1 MSKSRRAWLGL
12 ILAVLLVVA
21 LGVVVGCGGT
31 AATTATSGG
40 QATSTTAAAD
50 LAPDQTL
57 TVNIASEPPSI
68 DPNIGSDTTSD
79 KVMNNIFE
87 GLTHIDVNGDSF
99 PGAAERWEVSP
110 DGLTYSFFLRGTDKW
125 TNGDTVTSGD
135 FKYAWLRIL
144 DPSTAADYAYQL
156 YFVKGAEE
164 YNSGKGT
171 KDGVMIDATDPK
183 VLKVTLKAPTPWF
196 VQLTAHQALLPINE
210 KAVTK
215 FGDKWTEPQNIIS
228 NGPYKLT
235 SWNHDS
241 DLTLEKWADFRLAK
255 DITLNKIKMVM
266 IVEDTTGVAAFENGE
281 IDIQEGVPVADM
293 DRLKK
298 LPEYKL
304 FPMLGVYY
312 YGFNTKAAP
321 LDKVEVRQALAL
333 AVDRQSLIDNVLK
346 ADQKPATSFTPEG
359 MPGWDVFH
367 KEGLIKPTADT
378 VAAKA
383 LLAKAGYPDGT
394 GLPEIVIYYNTNE
407 GHQAIATAIQEQW
420 KAIGVKA
427 TLKNM
432 EWKQYL
438 DFVQNNDATMVY
450 RMGWV
455 ADFADAYNFLDVL
468 RGGGGNNFTRWAD
481 ATYDKGLTDA
491 LTATDAAGRYKVYS
505 DMEQILQDQMPVA
518 PIYWYT
524 NPDLVKSYVQ
534 GYEPNALGEVTNFWT
549 VKILKH

>member
-1 MSKSRRAWLGL
+1 MSTGTRSRARPR
-12 ILAVLLVVA
+12 
-21 LGVVVGCGGT
+21 GG
-31 AATTATSGG
+31 
-40 QATSTTAAAD
+40 
-50 LAPDQTL
+50 
-57 TVNIASEPPSI
+57 
-68 DPNIGSDTTSD
+68 
-79 KVMNNIFE
+79 K
-87 GLTHIDVNGDSF
+87 
-99 PGAAERWEVSP
+99 VSP

-183 VLKVTLKAPTPWF
+183 VLKVTRRPHPM
-196 VQLTAHQALLPINE
+196 VRTAHRPPGVVAHQRESRHKI
-210 KAVTK
+210 
-215 FGDKWTEPQNIIS
+215 GDKWTEPQNIIS

-298 LPEYKL
+298 LPSTSCSRCWGL
-304 FPMLGVYY
+304 LLRGQHQSRSAGQGGSPAGPGARRRPPV
-312 YGFNTKAAP
+312 AH
-321 LDKVEVRQALAL
+321 RQRAEG
-333 AVDRQSLIDNVLK
+333 
-346 ADQKPATSFTPEG
+346 DQKPATSFTPEG

-383 LLAKAGYPDGT
+383 LLAKPGT
-394 GLPEIVIYYNTNE
+394 RTEPVC
-407 GHQAIATAIQEQW
+407 
-420 KAIGVKA
+420 
-427 TLKNM
+427 
-432 EWKQYL
+432 
-438 DFVQNNDATMVY
+438 
-450 RMGWV
+450 
-455 ADFADAYNFLDVL
+455 L
-468 RGGGGNNFTRWAD
+468 R
-481 ATYDKGLTDA
+481 
-491 LTATDAAGRYKVYS
+491 S
-505 DMEQILQDQMPVA
+505 
-518 PIYWYT
+518 
-524 NPDLVKSYVQ
+524 
-534 GYEPNALGEVTNFWT
+534 
-549 VKILKH
+549 